1 MNMAVMPVRP
11 GRNTQVTAPLMIDST
26 EYPVIEEALERIA
39 RHMKEDRDKNLVL
52 KNDKGV
58 TVNRWNTTALLASSA
73 ASNESGYLTVKVA
86 RGLGMVA
93 LDTQA
98 RI

>member
-1 MNMAVMPVRP
+1 MSTASVAAAVAVAQFGPV
-11 GRNTQVTAPLMIDST
+11 A
-26 EYPVIEEALERIA
+26 
-39 RHMKEDRDKNLVL
+39 DRDANLV
-52 KNDKGV
+52 KTNDKGV
-58 TVNRWNTTALLASSA
+58 TVNRWNTTGILCSSA

-93 LDTQA
+93 IDTQA